1 MKKYAKDKNSFYN
14 SLFNTRLHYVVRH
27 CCLREHSGPWASC
40 LVLFCQGN
48 VNVIAFSLW
57 YKVIINLQ
65 TCLFYHNH
73 LNVTKKLR
81 SLIHFNHI
89 FLPIVKFTYTALL
102 QEHHVN
108 RWQNRLYLIIGHVR
122 RRLNAIPTSITK
134 S

>member
-14 SLFNTRLHYVVRH
+14 SLCNTRLHYVVRH

-73 LNVTKKLR
+73 LNVLHNEEIK
-81 SLIHFNHI
+81 
-89 FLPIVKFTYTALL
+89 
-102 QEHHVN
+102 
-108 RWQNRLYLIIGHVR
+108 
-122 RRLNAIPTSITK
+122 IPYSF
-134 S
+134 

>member
-1 MKKYAKDKNSFYN
+1 M
-14 SLFNTRLHYVVRH
+14 VRH

-73 LNVTKKLR
+73 LNVLHNEEIKIPYSFL
-81 SLIHFNHI
+81 SHFFANSVYI
-89 FLPIVKFTYTALL
+89 YSFTSRTS
-102 QEHHVN
+102 
-108 RWQNRLYLIIGHVR
+108 RQNRLYLIIGHVR

-134 S
+134 SNNMMTTVSIKQYSFDL